1 MAKVALMKRALLWS
15 ALLCFNGYYFLKLPR
30 SSSYSFL
37 TSSNIVG
44 KKVKNPEEPNRSKR
58 LKCRVEGIEY
68 TVRNVDQSIE
78 FYKNVLGF
86 QVREKGD
93 DFVKMALGP
102 EEAYIKL
109 VQKGEQQDITIG
121 EHCFLG
127 LGVNMEE
134 FQISKTKIYGGN
146 VEDGIDKRP
155 ITACILPDE
164 DVGGESFCTG
174 AIHAQI
180 RRFSTNCFVTDP
192 DGYGIEVV
200 LQGKGSKLDR
210 IRFFTTSTKDSQ
222 KFYSDILGMELIR
235 IQSHLEEISYPWSVY
250 GGMSYFFSSGRNAT
264 VLQMAYAYDEDKL
277 HMGNSLGNLIL
288 SFNDLA
294 PVEKRLR
301 ENGIQLEES
310 HNGWVVKDLDGYS
323 VRLKSDK

>member
-1 MAKVALMKRALLWS
+1 MAKVSWMKRALLWS
-15 ALLCFNGYYFLKLPR
+15 ALLCFKGYHFLKLPR

-44 KKVKNPEEPNRSKR
+44 KEVKKTGEPHRNRR

-68 TVRNVDQSIE
+68 TVRDVDHSIE

-86 QVREKGD
+86 QVREKGEG
-93 DFVKMALGP
+93 FVKMALGP

-109 VQKGEQQDITIG
+109 VQKGEQQDMT
-121 EHCFLG
+121 HSFLG
-127 LGVNMEE
+127 LGVNLEE

-146 VEDGIDKRP
+146 VEEGIDKRP

-174 AIHAQI
+174 DANSAQI
-180 RRFSTNCFVTDP
+180 RRFATNCFVTDP

-210 IRFFTTSTKDSQ
+210 
-222 KFYSDILGMELIR
+222 LIR

-264 VLQMAYAYDEDKL
+264 VLQMAYAYDEDKVS
-277 HMGNSLGNLIL
+277 GASLLG
-288 SFNDLA
+288 
-294 PVEKRLR
+294 
-301 ENGIQLEES
+301 
-310 HNGWVVKDLDGYS
+310 
-323 VRLKSDK
+323 

>member
-1 MAKVALMKRALLWS
+1 MAKVSWMKRALLWS
-15 ALLCFNGYYFLKLPR
+15 ALLCFKGYHFLKLPR

-44 KKVKNPEEPNRSKR
+44 KEVKKTGEPHRNRR

-68 TVRNVDQSIE
+68 TVRDVDHSIE

-86 QVREKGD
+86 QVREKGEG
-93 DFVKMALGP
+93 FVKMALGP

-109 VQKGEQQDITIG
+109 VQKGEQQDMTVG
-121 EHCFLG
+121 EHSFLG
-127 LGVNMEE
+127 LGVNLEE

-146 VEDGIDKRP
+146 VEEGIDKRP

-164 DVGGESFCTG
+164 D
-174 AIHAQI
+174 AQI
-180 RRFSTNCFVTDP
+180 RRFATNCFVTDP

-222 KFYSDILGMELIR
+222 RFYADILGMELIR

-288 SFNDLA
+288 SFDDLA
-294 PVEKRLR
+294 PVEQRLR
-301 ENGIQLEES
+301 ENGIQLGES
-310 HNGWVVKDLDGYS
+310 HGGWVVKDLDGYS

>member
-1 MAKVALMKRALLWS
+1 MKRALLWS
-15 ALLCFNGYYFLKLPR
+15 ALLCFNGYHFLKVPR
-30 SSSYSFL
+30 RSSYSFL
-37 TSSNIVG
+37 TSSSIVG
-44 KKVKNPEEPNRSKR
+44 KKVKNAGGAHRNKR
-58 LKCRVEGIEY
+58 LQCRVEGIEY
-68 TVRNVDQSIE
+68 TVRNVDQSVE

-86 QVREKGD
+86 QVLEKGEG
-93 DFVKMALGP
+93 FVKMGLGP

-109 VQKGEQQDITIG
+109 VQKEEHQDMIIG

-127 LGVNMEE
+127 LGVNKEE

-164 DVGGESFCTG
+164 D
-174 AIHAQI
+174 AQI

-200 LQGKGSKLDR
+200 LQGEGTKLDR
-210 IRFFTTSTKDSQ
+210 VRFFTTSTKDSQ

-288 SFNDLA
+288 SFKDLA
-294 PVEKRLR
+294 RVETKLR
-301 ENGIQLEES
+301 ENDIQLVES
-310 HNGWVVKDLDGYS
+310 HGGWVVKDLDGHS
-323 VRLKSDK
+323 VLLKSDK